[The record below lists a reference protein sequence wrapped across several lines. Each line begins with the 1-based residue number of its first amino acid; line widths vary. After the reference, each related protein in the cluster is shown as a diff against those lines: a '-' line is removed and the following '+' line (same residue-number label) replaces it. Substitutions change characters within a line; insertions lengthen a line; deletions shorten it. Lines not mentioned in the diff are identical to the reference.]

1 MVTKTPPRVFNV
13 FWNGPLVKLN
23 EFEQPNLRAY
33 CFFHVFWK
41 GVKGEKLRA
50 YCIFHAFA
58 FGKATRGEML
68 RAYRIFHACW
78 TICFSWLYQKYDY
91 GWDVLENLQRLFLR
105 NNCKL
110 VILAETSYD
119 LFKSQSPTSST
130 RALGTEEI
138 EDFKGS
144 GPSEQRKLKI
154 LKVAGPLNKGNW
166 RFQM

>member
-1 MVTKTPPRVFNV
+1 MVTKKTPRVFNV

-33 CFFHVFWK
+33 CFFHVFKK

-50 YCIFHAFA
+50 YCIFHAL
-58 FGKATRGEML
+58 GKGSRGEMF
-68 RAYRIFHACW
+68 RAYCIFHACR
-78 TICFSWLYQKYDY
+78 TICVSWLYQKYDY
-91 GWDVLENLQRLFLR
+91 GWDVLENLQRLLLR

-119 LFKSQSPTSST
+119 LFKAQSPTSST
-130 RALGTEEI
+130 RALGTKEI
-138 EDFKGS
+138 EDFKGR

-154 LKVAGPLNKGNW
+154 LKVAGPRNKGNL
-166 RFQM
+166 RF